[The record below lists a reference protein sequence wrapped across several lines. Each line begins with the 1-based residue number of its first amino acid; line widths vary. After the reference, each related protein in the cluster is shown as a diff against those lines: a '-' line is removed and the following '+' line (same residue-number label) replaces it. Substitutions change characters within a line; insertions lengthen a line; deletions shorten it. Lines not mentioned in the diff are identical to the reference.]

1 MPPPR
6 RLWPRRQ
13 PGRPRAAVIEAVDAA
28 AGEPPAPLVPS
39 PPLPPR
45 ERREFDF
52 SDIDQLLDRT
62 DQAIRRAQNV
72 LEERSKC
79 TIPAE

>member
-1 MPPPR
+1 M
-6 RLWPRRQ
+6 
-13 PGRPRAAVIEAVDAA
+13 
-28 AGEPPAPLVPS
+28 PS